1 MILVFIL
8 FNFLSVV
15 LAGELSV
22 LRTHFW
28 PFTESVPE
36 KI

>member
-28 PFTESVPE
+28 PFT
-36 KI
+36 